1 MTPEEQTQTAFMD
14 GPWTPERADESGR
27 VDKPKEDEFGDTI
40 ANMSARSFRD
50 AWDTAVNAGQIEVN
64 ADDPRILTAFKQSNQ
79 YITDMATAGALT
91 LQGATEAAAGAI
103 GEVFGGGTNNEEML
117 ATDIMGMF
125 ESAEG
130 LGPASFIGKTENA
143 VDTTTEALKDIKLRA
158 NQPSALEATTL
169 GSNLGNVGKGKNSN
183 IPFFKKKAAP
193 TGMPDANFGKKA
205 LKEVFEED
213 QWDRFTQDPDSPF
226 SLVPDGETW
235 DLPDD
240 GYDIDTLGYSRAI
253 PVDSMAKVKNGEM
266 SLEEVADYYGED
278 PTPEVMDYLNKRLTS
293 LSENPEFID
302 YAEKRKAN
310 PNFDPWSASAE
321 DKRVIFE
328 SPIPTALESMAW
340 PKKGKEGYQIISE
353 LKSNPNVRKAE
364 LDTVLDE
371 IDPKA
376 RYSLEEIQGKVKG
389 SLWDTE
395 VKVFSDNP
403 KNTSNYKDPQYQS
416 YQRQKDLLDP
426 EKEYFEVVIESRRQ
440 DKPTFEAKGQHFA
453 PSTLAH
459 ARASVRE
466 DARGEYILGEEFQT
480 DLLQHGYSDPITPV
494 RAVTPKAAVEK
505 HKESLLK
512 EGIVEDQ
519 NDLDLIKILG
529 EDDGWFFSYDSYEK
543 FIQEVGAENL
553 VPGATPDEVLWGLNP
568 SGKTLS
574 SEDLLGLYSN
584 YKAGTGLG
592 NHKPQSDEAWDYYE
606 RVKDAYYDVVRKDIS
621 ASEDPG
627 ISSPPIKKIEESVKM
642 TIGALI
648 SEASKRGISRIVV
661 PPLERIAA
669 ERFTPGSEEYK
680 KALDPKS
687 GFYKTYVKSLQS
699 SIKELEDEFGRGMV
713 SSRPVDLNY
722 KTTGLSH
729 VEGALTRRLGYSPD
743 NGWGGYFDTDFK
755 EDVRAYADTEYS
767 GDNLPS
773 GLSHG
778 DMSAIYR
785 QLKQEGLMQ
794 DDVDAFA
801 KTEDIPFSGYVRDLK
816 GEDLVVTGTEIDFK
830 GLLDSDHDLTKLKF
844 AEGGMVEDEQMNKIM
859 QEGGM
864 ADDGMTHEP
873 ATGNEIPPGS
883 LASEVRDDI
892 DVKLSEGEYVVP
904 ADVLRYYGVRFFED
918 LRAQAKQGMAEM
930 DSEGRIGGTA
940 VTEEGVPVE
949 NEEEELSPEEEQML
963 MEALGAGGTGMAEGG
978 TVFDRTKF
986 SSSNYSQ
993 PQLPVV
999 ENGGLTTRKYINP
1012 QTKEVR
1018 ELNFV
1023 NNMPVGA
1030 VPEGFVPWTQEL
1042 ADMPAATPQSPVSVP
1057 SVTQNNRPEGA
1068 GAKARTSPSTT
1079 AGAGDKE
1086 AGGGAYA
1093 GWAKDNYGAISKD
1106 PYGFGMNALAGIDK
1120 APSGL
1125 LGKTVD
1131 RLTGGVGGIIGGLGT
1146 ASAISDAQ
1154 AALSR
1159 VTDEKQRASLQ
1170 AAIDKASASI
1180 DSPLLGFSVDAGLTA
1195 TGKNKAKAISWFES
1209 LTKPKTATA
1218 TTTTAKPKTT
1228 TTTPTK
1234 SGLGTSSTSRG
1245 VSYTSDANSKGEF
1258 SQRTATG
1265 STAPTTSPRP
1275 QSRPASLAGGVK
1287 SGSGG
1292 GQSKGSTGS
1301 SSAGSR
1307 TESRRAKG
1315 GLVTKEQSKAKKSDK
1330 GLASKTK
1337 S

>member
-1 MTPEEQTQTAFMD
+1 MTPEDQTQTAFMD

-40 ANMSARSFRD
+40 ASMSARSFRD
-50 AWDTAVNAGQIEVN
+50 AWDTAVNAGKIQVN

-103 GEVFGGGTNNEEML
+103 GEVFGGDSGNEEML

-130 LGPASFIGKTENA
+130 LGPASMVGKTENA
-143 VDTTTEALKDIKLRA
+143 VETTTEALKDIKLRA
-158 NQPSALEATTL
+158 NQPSALEADTL
-169 GSNLGNVGKGKNSN
+169 HIFGGLGG
-183 IPFFKKKAAP
+183 KAAP
-193 TGMPDANFGKKA
+193 TKDFKEAEKRFLEGDDPKAIWESTSWFQDPTDNKWKYEISDKESYFDWGTLKPEFTKRKKA
-205 LKEVFEED
+205 TGTVNMSISLPGALDHKKLYENYPELQGATVTFKKMPERVFGAYYPGTNTFEINPDLPEDVMHSTLLHEIQHWVQDKEMFSQGANTSQYASAPEV
-213 QWDRFTQDPDSPF
+213 RSIAKSLQDLENKFPDTN
-226 SLVPDGETW
+226 LVPDSVKKQIAQLKYELENMQYNFYAGKGGE
-235 DLPDD
+235 
-240 GYDIDTLGYSRAI
+240 
-253 PVDSMAKVKNGEM
+253 
-266 SLEEVADYYGED
+266 
-278 PTPEVMDYLNKRLTS
+278 
-293 LSENPEFID
+293 
-302 YAEKRKAN
+302 
-310 PNFDPWSASAE
+310 
-321 DKRVIFE
+321 
-328 SPIPTALESMAW
+328 
-340 PKKGKEGYQIISE
+340 
-353 LKSNPNVRKAE
+353 
-364 LDTVLDE
+364 
-371 IDPKA
+371 
-376 RYSLEEIQGKVKG
+376 
-389 SLWDTE
+389 
-395 VKVFSDNP
+395 
-403 KNTSNYKDPQYQS
+403 
-416 YQRQKDLLDP
+416 
-426 EKEYFEVVIESRRQ
+426 IESRLVQ
-440 DKPTFEAKGQHFA
+440 D
-453 PSTLAH
+453 
-459 ARASVRE
+459 R
-466 DARGEYILGEEFQT
+466 
-480 DLLQHGYSDPITPV
+480 
-494 RAVTPKAAVEK
+494 
-505 HKESLLK
+505 
-512 EGIVEDQ
+512 
-519 NDLDLIKILG
+519 
-529 EDDGWFFSYDSYEK
+529 K
-543 FIQEVGAENL
+543 F
-553 VPGATPDEVLWGLNP
+553 
-568 SGKTLS
+568 
-574 SEDLLGLYSN
+574 
-584 YKAGTGLG
+584 GLG
-592 NHKPQSDEAWDYYE
+592 HEKEFPLEGREFMLMQEGPVKRNTKGDLYKDVPKNISIEIPSPYWNDTAIANEIMLRDKDTRELFSKFNETFDMPASAYTPA
-606 RVKDAYYDVVRKDIS
+606 VKDARNFRLELIDAGAVSDDDAKLFNYPNIVTSDGRTPILAYQDKDGRNFGMYLS
-621 ASEDPG
+621 DYLGNVA
-627 ISSPPIKKIEESVKM
+627 KKKDTADLRFGVP
-642 TIGALI
+642 
-648 SEASKRGISRIVV
+648 EA
-661 PPLERIAA
+661 PYL
-669 ERFTPGSEEYK
+669 
-680 KALDPKS
+680 
-687 GFYKTYVKSLQS
+687 
-699 SIKELEDEFGRGMV
+699 
-713 SSRPVDLNY
+713 
-722 KTTGLSH
+722 
-729 VEGALTRRLGYSPD
+729 
-743 NGWGGYFDTDFK
+743 
-755 EDVRAYADTEYS
+755 
-767 GDNLPS
+767 
-773 GLSHG
+773 
-778 DMSAIYR
+778 
-785 QLKQEGLMQ
+785 
-794 DDVDAFA
+794 
-801 KTEDIPFSGYVRDLK
+801 
-816 GEDLVVTGTEIDFK
+816 
-830 GLLDSDHDLTKLKF
+830 DLTNEPELMELPEDTGF
-844 AEGGMVEDEQMNKIM
+844 AEGGMVEEEQMNKIM

-930 DSEGRIGGTA
+930 DSEGRIGGTP
-940 VTEEGVPVE
+940 VTEEGVPTE
-949 NEEEELSPEEEQML
+949 NAEEALTPEEEQML
-963 MEALGAGGTGMAEGG
+963 MEALGAGDTGMAVGG
-978 TVFDRTKF
+978 VVEAPQAFDRTQF
-986 SSSNYSQ
+986 SSGNYTM
-993 PQLPVV
+993 PQL
-999 ENGGLTTRKYINP
+999 ENTGMTTKKYINP

-1018 ELNFV
+1018 ELNFIGTT
-1023 NNMPVGA
+1023 PVGA

-1042 ADMPAATPQSPVSVP
+1042 ADAPVEPNKPVVSVP
-1057 SVTQNNRPEGA
+1057 SITQNNRPEGA
-1068 GAKARTSPSTT
+1068 GAKAPSTPSTT

-1093 GWAKDNYGAISKD
+1093 GWAKDNYEAISKD